1 MTDIELVIKKGEED
15 RLYQWDTDRQ
25 IKITTD
31 LMVDEVQFDTILTK
45 SLIVKP
51 RVDVELGGVVADIPN
66 ILLQGNMEINVY
78 VVMHTENG
86 KHVTEHRK
94 FEVIKRKKP
103 SDYIYTET
111 EILSYE
117 SLEKRVSE
125 LEQSGGEGGILK
137 EIDPTVPDWA
147 KQPEKPTYTA
157 EEVGALPEDTEIP
170 DLTDLEDRVSKL
182 ERGDASG
189 GGTYIEPEWEKVA
202 EIPMN
207 TETTIYELASVKEY
221 PEVLVMIKRTYRD
234 GNTASGYTRFELRN
248 SDLDNLTIYYIGNSL
263 NNNHVNIHTV
273 FNGDIVE
280 VYGKNS
286 RDKTTGSMIYT
297 TFDGVEKFA
306 DTGMYAFTMSYSWAQ
321 TILEGDTITVYGK
334 RRRQ

>member
-31 LMVDEVQFDTILTK
+31 LMVDEVQFDTILSK

-51 RVDVELGGVVADIPN
+51 RVDVKLGGVVADIPN

-111 EILSYE
+111 EVSSYE

-125 LEQSGGEGGILK
+125 LEQSGGTGGILK
-137 EIDPTVPDWA
+137 ETDPTVPDWA
-147 KQPEKPTYTA
+147 KKPTKPSYTA

-170 DLTDLEDRVSKL
+170 DITALEDRVSKL
-182 ERGDASG
+182 ERGGAS

-207 TETTIYELASVKEY
+207 TETVIYELASVKEY
-221 PEVLVMIKRTYRD
+221 PEVLVMIKRAYKAE
-234 GNTASGYTRFELRN
+234 NTASGQVGFTLRN
-248 SDLDNLTIYYIGNSL
+248 SDLDNLMIYYIGHSL
-263 NNNHVNIHTV
+263 NNNHVNMHAV
-273 FNGDIVE
+273 FSGGVVE
-280 VYGKNS
+280 VCGKNS
-286 RDKTTGSMIYT
+286 NDKTTGSMIYT

-306 DTGMYAFTMSYSWAQ
+306 DTGMYALIMTLSWAQ

-334 RRRQ
+334 RRQS

>member
-31 LMVDEVQFDTILTK
+31 LMVDEVQFDTILSK

-51 RVDVELGGVVADIPN
+51 RVDVKLGGVVADIPN

-78 VVMHTENG
+78 VIMHTENG

-111 EILSYE
+111 EVSSYE

-125 LEQSGGEGGILK
+125 LEQSGGTGGILK
-137 EIDPTVPDWA
+137 ETDPTVPDWA
-147 KQPEKPTYTA
+147 KEPTKPSYTA

-170 DLTDLEDRVSKL
+170 DITALEDRVSKL
-182 ERGDASG
+182 ERGGAS
-189 GGTYIEPEWEKVA
+189 GGTYIEPEWEKIA

-207 TETTIYELASVKEY
+207 TETVIYELASTNDY
-221 PEVLVMIKRTYRD
+221 HDILVAIKRVKMVTGSGNAFLRLISD
-234 GNTASGYTRFELRN
+234 RNTAVIKNT
-248 SDLDNLTIYYIGNSL
+248 NLLVDFGRT
-263 NNNHVNIHTV
+263 NIIARLSI
-273 FNGDIVE
+273 NGDIVE
-280 VYGKNS
+280 TIQKSSNNMFTDAAIYSFYDDVTHFKNDS
-286 RDKTTGSMIYT
+286 
-297 TFDGVEKFA
+297 KFA
-306 DTGMYAFTMSYSWAQ
+306 IVTSEEWAQ
-321 TILEGDTITVYGK
+321 ATSDGDTITVYGK
-334 RRRQ
+334 RRQS